1 MDFCNKN
8 ALYAKQKA
16 DQAYSQQFEIQ
27 RDRLQICS
35 YILYRI
41 NLPPVF
47 LTERT
52 YSSVIRPFLLFKFL
66 KPLCWEQVE
75 EPFNVTS
82 AAAHLQLWT
91 NVQTVIK
98 QASRC
103 CSSQKLAI
111 LIRTIICGSKMTVT
125 TSLNNE
131 SHVTHMLVC
140 TCAYK
145 FACPLPIHA
154 GLVEAD
160 GWVKPSLPGQIKM
173 SPRAMLSAEP
183 PICSSATELR
193 WMPL

>member
-1 MDFCNKN
+1 MFSGNKAQRRLSP
-8 ALYAKQKA
+8 ALQLRGRCTCQPPPPPKQKA
-16 DQAYSQQFEIQ
+16 HQAYSQQFEIQ
-27 RDRLQICS
+27 RDKLQICS
-35 YILYRI
+35 YILYKI

-47 LTERT
+47 QTERT
-52 YSSVIRPFLLFKFL
+52 YSSVILPFLLFKFL

-82 AAAHLQLWT
+82 AAVHLQLWT
-91 NVQTVIK
+91 NVQTVK

-131 SHVTHMLVC
+131 SQVTHMLVC

-145 FACPLPIHA
+145 LARPLPVHA
-154 GLVEAD
+154 GLV
-160 GWVKPSLPGQIKM
+160 Q
-173 SPRAMLSAEP
+173 SPWRQMAG
-183 PICSSATELR
+183 
-193 WMPL
+193 